1 MFMDN
6 EADKHEADKH
16 ETPRESYKALTIGP
30 KETEMHKLPEK

>member
-1 MFMDN
+1 MDN

-30 KETEMHKLPEK
+30 QRNRNAQIA